1 MKGAKKMKDTLT
13 VYMKGGKT
21 FEFTSKEYTD
31 YEYRGSIFVV
41 YNNKQWVGVFNMSD
55 VACVIYKG

>member
-1 MKGAKKMKDTLT
+1 MKDVLSI
-13 VYMKGGKT
+13 YMKGGKT

-41 YNNKQWVGVFNMSD
+41 YKDEQWVGVFNMSE
-55 VACVIYKG
+55 VACVIFRG

>member
-1 MKGAKKMKDTLT
+1 MKDVLS

-21 FEFTSKEYTD
+21 FEFTPAEYTD

-41 YNNKQWVGVFNMSD
+41 YKDKQWVGVFNMSE
-55 VACVIYKG
+55 VACVIFRS

>member
-1 MKGAKKMKDTLT
+1 MKDTLS

-21 FEFTSKEYTD
+21 FNFTSEEYTD

-41 YNNKQWVGVFNMSD
+41 YKNEQWVGVFNMSE
-55 VACVIYKG
+55 VACVIFRG